1 MADAAVDPLV
11 TLAGVRKQYGGLRPL
26 RVNALQVRRAERVTL
41 RGLDAQAAEMF
52 FLLLT
57 GAALPDEGA
66 VAIAG
71 RDTRDIATDTEWL
84 TSLDVFGMVTARAVL
99 LDTLTLEANLA
110 LPFTLSIDPVPEEVR
125 RAVADLADEV
135 GLGRE
140 RLSASVQ
147 SLLPADRVRVHLA
160 RALATSPQVL
170 LLEHITA
177 PLPPAEGAALGRSL
191 AAIADDRGLAWIAIT
206 EDDGFADALGGAVL
220 KLDAASGDLA
230 PAGRKWR
237 LW

>member
-1 MADAAVDPLV
+1 MAAASADPLIAI
-11 TLAGVRKQYGGLRPL
+11 AGVRKHYGGLRPL
-26 RVNALQVRRAERVTL
+26 RVNALQVRASQRLTL
-41 RGLDAQAAEMF
+41 RGFDAQAAEMF

-71 RDTRDIATDTEWL
+71 RDTRAIATDTEWL
-84 TSLDVFGMVTARAVL
+84 TSLDVFGLVTARAVL
-99 LDTLTLEANLA
+99 LDMLTLEANLA

-147 SLLPADRVRVHLA
+147 SLSPADRMRVHVA
-160 RALATSPQVL
+160 RALAVAPQVL

-177 PLPPAEGAALGRSL
+177 SLPPADAVALGRSL
-191 AAIADDRGLAWIAIT
+191 SAIADDRGLAWIAIT
-206 EDDGFADALGGAVL
+206 EDDGFADAIGGTAL
-220 KLDAASGDLA
+220 RLEAASGDLV
-230 PAGRKWR
+230 PHGRKWR